1 MNGISLALMVL
12 VVGLAL
18 LLWKMPDRTIQ
29 LYSKTTTVIAA
40 ASEIQEQK
48 YKENNFM
55 PKHWWAWHYEVE
67 IAEQWNEYMF
77 NASWHFAAI
86 YNFVYC

>member
-1 MNGISLALMVL
+1 
-12 VVGLAL
+12 
-18 LLWKMPDRTIQ
+18 
-29 LYSKTTTVIAA
+29 
-40 ASEIQEQK
+40 
-48 YKENNFM
+48 M